1 MAYSIKN
8 NNEKHDKRNNA
19 PKAPRNIHVTLTKFE
34 VVRTDGTKTDDM
46 EGICNLLQ
54 SISYNAYSVQLTAKG
69 AVLGNTEKPNLTTK
83 IGFVNGFETHLEGEE
98 FKISILGKFA
108 DVFKAIEEPKLSI
121 LIRTDRNTKEPVQV
135 LGFEIIA

>member
-8 NNEKHDKRNNA
+8 NNEKHDKKNNA
-19 PKAPRNIHVTLTKFE
+19 PKAPKNIHVTLTKFE
-34 VVRTDGTKTDDM
+34 VVQTDGTKIDGM

-69 AVLGNTEKPNLTTK
+69 SVLGNTERPNLTSK

-98 FKISILGKFA
+98 FKLSILGKFA
-108 DVFKAIEEPKLSI
+108 DAFKAIKEPKLSI
-121 LIRTDRNTKEPVQV
+121 LIRTDRNTKEPIQV